1 MQLSKIFLDT
11 VAAIDNWLL
20 PLSKQL
26 AHNKAV
32 VIFGAGP
39 YARHLAIRLQA
50 LEFRQLFFMLSEP
63 RMTSLDGLQV
73 ISPAQLSQLNPG
85 AILAGSMAE
94 PLAQQQVLQRL
105 GINLPF
111 YYLTGGNWLCS
122 EPRVNP
128 CHAGQLNTLKNKHK
142 DKTFFIIGNGP
153 SLNLTPPERIRN
165 SVCMAGNGILL
176 REAFTPDYY
185 FLLEERALN
194 HWQQQISTLQVPKL
208 LASHLHF
215 QHGDQ
220 PGLIYFPACFQSDSM
235 IVDPYQYGIP
245 SGGTI
250 ISSMLHFAVYMGAKQ
265 AVIIGVD
272 NNYRGSQQQTHFAP
286 GYYTEARKPL
296 PEDKALIIAQRQ
308 KQGILKAAEV
318 ARANNV
324 VVYDATPVDN
334 NLGIPKIDFHQVS
347 RG

>member
-1 MQLSKIFLDT
+1 MSKIFLDT

-20 PLSKQL
+20 LLSKQL
-26 AHNKAV
+26 ARNKTI

-39 YARHLAIRLQA
+39 YARHLAIRLRS
-50 LEFRQLFFMLSEP
+50 LEFQQLNFMLSDP
-63 RMTSLDGLQV
+63 RISMLDGLPV
-73 ISPAQLSQLNPG
+73 ISPAELSQYNVG

-94 PLAQQQVLQRL
+94 PLAQQQALQTM
-105 GINLPF
+105 GIDLPF
-111 YYLTGGNWLCS
+111 YYLNGGNWLCS

-128 CHAGQLNTLKNKHK
+128 CHAEQLNALKNKHK
-142 DKTFFIIGNGP
+142 GKTFFIIGNGP
-153 SLNLTPPERIRN
+153 SLNLTPPERISN
-165 SVCMAGNGILL
+165 AVCMAGNGILL

-194 HWQQQISTLQVPKL
+194 HWRQQISTLQVPKI

-220 PGLIYFPACFQSDSM
+220 SGLIYFPACFQSDSM

-250 ISSMLHFAVYMGAKQ
+250 ISSMLHFAVYMGARK

-272 NNYRGSQQQTHFAP
+272 NNYRGSQQQTHFAA

-296 PEDKALIIAQRQ
+296 PEDKALVIAQRQ

-318 ARANNV
+318 ARANKV
-324 VVYDATPVDN
+324 AVYDATPVDN